1 MSSSNPEGQSYR
13 DKLRQLNPLVAGT
26 RSSKPRKPNWTEQI
40 ETGWKPLFEVLTAH
54 DEPIEDPDE
63 ELERIRNAAYR
74 DGYTEGLQRGKE
86 AVNQVM
92 QNFHASIAELE
103 TFRDRILVETEEEL
117 VSLSLLVVQ
126 EILQASSESARE
138 FTIKMTEH
146 VLKELR
152 EADRITLRV
161 SPTDYQ
167 AVMKRHEEMVSDR
180 TVVRIISDPSIAVGG
195 VIADSDLG
203 RVDARIERRL
213 QDVSAQLLG
222 LENVSEGA

>member
-26 RSSKPRKPNWTEQI
+26 RSSKPRKPIGPNKL

-103 TFRDRILVETEEEL
+103 TF
-117 VSLSLLVVQ
+117 
-126 EILQASSESARE
+126 
-138 FTIKMTEH
+138 
-146 VLKELR
+146 
-152 EADRITLRV
+152 
-161 SPTDYQ
+161 P
-167 AVMKRHEEMVSDR
+167 
-180 TVVRIISDPSIAVGG
+180 
-195 VIADSDLG
+195 
-203 RVDARIERRL
+203 
-213 QDVSAQLLG
+213 
-222 LENVSEGA
+222 

>member
-1 MSSSNPEGQSYR
+1 MSSSNPDAQSYR
-13 DKLRQLNPLVAGT
+13 DRLRELNPLVSGT
-26 RSSKPRKPNWTEQI
+26 RTNKPRKPGWTENI
-40 ETGWKPLFEVLTAH
+40 EAGWKPLFEVLTAH

-92 QNFHASIAELE
+92 QNFHGSIAELE
-103 TFRDRILVETEEEL
+103 TFRDRVLVETEEEL
-117 VSLSLLVVQ
+117 VSLSLLIAQ
-126 EILQASSESARE
+126 EVPQSNQDAARD
-138 FTIKMTEH
+138 FTMRMTEH
-146 VLKELR
+146 VLRELR

-180 TVVRIISDPSIAVGG
+180 TVVRIISDPSVAVGG

-222 LENVSEGA
+222 IETAPEGV